1 MICIVLV
8 VLLCG
13 WIQLGREFIWVAIY
27 VLCFYAYPRQLI
39 KIFPMSRRMR
49 DPFLQTS
56 MIRSNRVDCSTEVY
70 RVHDVLTDDFQ
81 SIGNEELVSPD
92 LLVRQQ

>member
-27 VLCFYAYPRQLI
+27 VLCHCAYPRQLT
-39 KIFPMSRRMR
+39 KIFPMSCRMR

-56 MIRSNRVDCSTEVY
+56 MIHPNSVDCSTGMY
-70 RVHDVLTDDFQ
+70 RVHDVFTDDFQ
-81 SIGNEELVSPD
+81 SIGNEELVPPD